1 VPDPVDAESAVRS
14 YLLALEDPAK
24 LVDQSQIADLEATA
38 KSASDPIDKLRALA
52 KLDEAR
58 NVNIASY
65 QLAFIQHA
73 KQWASDNDIPG
84 STFRSLGVDD
94 STLRAAGL
102 LARSPKATATGG
114 QRTRS
119 STAPRSSSVSANTI
133 KAHVAKKS
141 GSFTLA
147 DIGDEVGGSP
157 MTLRKAI
164 AEMVADGSVAKLGT
178 DPSHSGRGRAPIV
191 YERSSK

>member
-1 VPDPVDAESAVRS
+1 MPDPLDPETAVRS
-14 YLLALEDPAK
+14 YLVALGDPAK
-24 LVDQSQIADLEATA
+24 LVDKSHIAELETAA

-84 STFRSLGVDD
+84 STFKSLGVDD

-102 LARSPKATATGG
+102 MARASKSGG
-114 QRTRS
+114 VQRSRGS
-119 STAPRSSSVSANTI
+119 NAPRSSSVSAQKI
-133 KAHVAKKS
+133 KAHVASKS
-141 GSFTLA
+141 GKFTLA
-147 DIGDEVGGSP
+147 DIADEVGGSP

-164 AEMVADGSVAKLGT
+164 AELVADGSVAKLGT
-178 DPSHSGRGRAPIV
+178 DPTHTGRGRAPIV
-191 YERSSK
+191 YERS